1 MTQNNQSNQ
10 YKKTLQHVTLWGCLA
25 NARYRQLGTVAAI
38 AFTIGMT
45 PQVSMASDINE
56 AEFLVQLQAVEDAL
70 DLSYS
75 PRIDKLIELSKQGNI
90 AADMTL
96 YRYKH
101 RGNKVDY
108 TPNTTNVTQ
117 AIQMLNSSADDPK
130 GLVGLFKSYN
140 YANGNFNLA
149 KDYAKA
155 IQWSKQA
162 ANKGNANAMAGIG
175 YRYNNGEG
183 VTQDY
188 TTAMEWYKKAAD
200 KGNAVAMY
208 NLGVMYRDGQGVTQ
222 DYTTAMNWY
231 KKAADKGDADAMR
244 SIGYL
249 YRNGQGVT
257 QNYSTAMDWYK
268 KAANKGDASAM
279 RNIGYLYREGK
290 GVTQDYSTA
299 MDWYKKAADNGIA
312 SAMNNIGNL
321 YYNGQGI
328 TQNYTTAMSWYK
340 KAADNGSASA
350 MYNIGILYD
359 EGHGVTQDYSTAMD
373 WYKKAADN
381 GSASAMYNIGILYD
395 EGHGVTQDYTT
406 AMSWYKKAADKGD
419 TNAMGNMGY
428 LYKEGKGVTQN
439 YRTAMEWLKKAAD
452 KGDSFSMQHI
462 GNMYNEGQGVTQ
474 DYTTAIDWYKKAAGK
489 GDTNAMYN
497 LGLMYDKGQGVA
509 QDDRAAINWY
519 TKAADNGNL
528 WAMNNLGGKYSEEGI
543 TQDYTAAMGWYKKAA
558 NQGFLNSMVGL
569 GYMYRE
575 GKGMPKDGAAALEWY
590 KKAADNGYAPAMN
603 NIGYM
608 YKEGKGVP
616 QDYTLALR
624 WFQKALSQGE
634 LYAVFNIG
642 DMFNEGLGVPQDS
655 NKAAQFFVVAYEI
668 FAADNN
674 KSDSKE
680 ETFIK
685 IKQNL
690 ETMLATDKI
699 TDPAIRKQ
707 VESIFAKPPLIA
719 WKTQPPNTTNSETL
733 SLSVLLTDQGGGIGD
748 VRVLLD
754 GIAIDQ
760 NSRGLTRAVNQTT
773 RDFTLSIPQ
782 GEHTLTVEAYPE
794 ENVGITSTVSKQ
806 VTSTY
811 APIQKPKL
819 HAVIIGID
827 QYNNPDLKLNYAAK
841 DASAIYDVLNKQI
854 GSIYDKGNIS
864 LLNTASTTSKDI
876 IISKINQI
884 KQTAKMND
892 VFVFYVAAH
901 GYNYPDTGYHLFTS
915 DVGATSSRQ
924 VTKTGINANDLQGM
938 LAQVNTNKKLILL
951 DTCDSGGSIDA
962 GQLLISR
969 GLDDQDVIDTM
980 QRKSGATVI
989 MASTD
994 KQKALEGYQG
1004 HGVFTYG
1011 LLQAFNGAGDMN
1023 KDGYMKTG
1031 ELSNY
1036 IEDEIPTIAQ
1046 RAFSQPQYPT
1056 SSMIGNGFEFK
1067 VF

>member
-1 MTQNNQSNQ
+1 MS
-10 YKKTLQHVTLWGCLA
+10 KKTLLHITLWGCLA
-25 NARYRQLGTVAAI
+25 NARYRQLGTAAAV
-38 AFTIGMT
+38 AFTIGMV
-45 PQVSMASDINE
+45 PQVSMANDISE
-56 AEFLVQLQAVEDAL
+56 AQFLVQLQAVEDAL

-96 YRYKH
+96 YRYMH
-101 RGNKVDY
+101 RGENVDY

-117 AIQMLNSSADDPK
+117 AIQILNNSVDDNK
-130 GLVGLFKSYN
+130 GLVGLFKGYN
-140 YANGNFNLA
+140 YTNGNFNLA
-149 KDYAKA
+149 IDYAKA
-155 IQWSKQA
+155 IQSMKQA
-162 ANKGNANAMAGIG
+162 ANKGNANAMASIG
-175 YRYNNGEG
+175 NRYDN
-183 VTQDY
+183 
-188 TTAMEWYKKAAD
+188 
-200 KGNAVAMY
+200 
-208 NLGVMYRDGQGVTQ
+208 GQGVTQ
-222 DYTTAMNWY
+222 DYTTAMSWY
-231 KKAADKGDADAMR
+231 KKAADKGNTVAMYNLGVMYENGKGVTQDYRTAMGWYKKAADKYDAAAMR

-249 YRNGQGVT
+249 YDKGGYGVT
-257 QNYSTAMDWYK
+257 QNYITAMDWYK

-279 RNIGYLYREGK
+279 
-290 GVTQDYSTA
+290 
-299 MDWYKKAADNGIA
+299 
-312 SAMNNIGNL
+312 NNIGDI
-321 YYNGQGI
+321 YYHGQGVA
-328 TQNYTTAMSWYK
+328 QDYTTAMSWYK

-359 EGHGVTQDYSTAMD
+359 EGY
-373 WYKKAADN
+373 
-381 GSASAMYNIGILYD
+381 
-395 EGHGVTQDYTT
+395 GVTQDYTI
-406 AMSWYKKAADKGD
+406 AMSWYKKAADKG
-419 TNAMGNMGY
+419 NASAMGNIGIMYRNG
-428 LYKEGKGVTQN
+428 EGITQN
-439 YRTAMEWLKKAAD
+439 YRTAMEWLEKAANKGSANAMLSIGSMYHEGQGVPQNYSTAIEWFKKAAD
-452 KGDSFSMQHI
+452 KGNARAMYNL
-462 GNMYNEGQGVTQ
+462 GNMYRYGRGVPQNGTIALEWLKKAADKDVLQAMNHIGYLYRDGQGVTQNYSTAMEWFKKAANKGNASAMDNMGVLYYNGQGVTQ
-474 DYTTAIDWYKKAAGK
+474 DYRTAMEWFE
-489 GDTNAMYN
+489 
-497 LGLMYDKGQGVA
+497 
-509 QDDRAAINWY
+509 
-519 TKAADNGNL
+519 KAADKGNAN
-528 WAMNNLGGKYSEEGI
+528 AMNNMGFAHKEGI
-543 TQDYTAAMGWYKKAA
+543 
-558 NQGFLNSMVGL
+558 
-569 GYMYRE
+569 
-575 GKGMPKDGAAALEWY
+575 
-590 KKAADNGYAPAMN
+590 
-603 NIGYM
+603 
-608 YKEGKGVP
+608 
-616 QDYTLALR
+616 
-624 WFQKALSQGE
+624 
-634 LYAVFNIG
+634 
-642 DMFNEGLGVPQDS
+642 GVPQDS
-655 NKAAQFFVVAYEI
+655 NKAAQFFVAAYER
-668 FAADNN
+668 FAAYNN
-674 KSDSKE
+674 KGSWE
-680 ETFIK
+680 EDTFTK
-685 IKQNL
+685 IKQDLENL
-690 ETMLATDKI
+690 LATDKI

-719 WKTQPPNTTNSETL
+719 WKTQPPSTTNSETL

-773 RDFTLSIPQ
+773 RDFTLSIPE

-806 VTSTY
+806 ITSTY
-811 APIQKPKL
+811 DPIQRPKL
-819 HAVIIGID
+819 HAVVIGID
-827 QYNNPDLKLNYAAK
+827 QYNNPDLKLNYATK

-864 LLNTASTTSKDI
+864 LLNTASTTSKANI
-876 IISKINQI
+876 TSKINQI

-924 VTKTGINANDLQGM
+924 VTKTGINADDLQRM

-969 GLDDQDVIDTM
+969 GLDDQDVIDIM

-1036 IEDEIPTIAQ
+1036 IEDEIPSIAQ
-1046 RAFSQPQYPT
+1046 KAFSQPQYPT

>member
-1 MTQNNQSNQ
+1 MS
-10 YKKTLQHVTLWGCLA
+10 KKTLQHVTLWGCLA

-75 PRIDKLIELSKQGNI
+75 PRIDKLIEMSKQGNI

-101 RGNKVDY
+101 RGNNVDY

-188 TTAMEWYKKAAD
+188 TTAMSWYKKAAD
-200 KGNAVAMY
+200 KGNAGAMY

-279 RNIGYLYREGK
+279 RNIGILYRNGQ
-290 GVTQDYSTA
+290 GVTQSDTTA
-299 MDWYKKAADNGIA
+299 MSWYKKAAAKGDTSAMYNIGYLYDNGY
-312 SAMNNIGNL
+312 GV
-321 YYNGQGI
+321 

-340 KAADNGSASA
+340 KAADKGDADAMLSIGS
-350 MYNIGILYD
+350 MYH
-359 EGHGVTQDYSTAMD
+359 EGQGAPQNYSTAIE
-373 WYKKAADN
+373 WFKKAAAKD
-381 GSASAMYNIGILYD
+381 D
-395 EGHGVTQDYTT
+395 
-406 AMSWYKKAADKGD
+406 
-419 TNAMGNMGY
+419 
-428 LYKEGKGVTQN
+428 
-439 YRTAMEWLKKAAD
+439 
-452 KGDSFSMQHI
+452 
-462 GNMYNEGQGVTQ
+462 
-474 DYTTAIDWYKKAAGK
+474 AG
-489 GDTNAMYN
+489 AMYN
-497 LGLMYDKGQGVA
+497 LGLMYDKGQGVT
-509 QDDRAAINWY
+509 QDYSTAIDWY
-519 TKAADNGNL
+519 TKAADKGNT
-528 WAMNNLGGKYSEEGI
+528 WAMNNLGSKYSKGEGV
-543 TQDYTAAMGWYKKAA
+543 TQDYTAALHWRKKAA
-558 NQGFLNSMVGL
+558 DKGLLNAMTGVGL
-569 GYMYRE
+569 MYSN
-575 GKGMPKDGAAALEWY
+575 GQGVPQDGAVALEWY
-590 KKAADNGYAPAMN
+590 KKAAMGGESVAMN
-603 NIGYM
+603 NLGYM

-616 QDYTLALR
+616 QSYTLALR
-624 WFQKALSQGE
+624 WFQQALSQGE

-655 NKAAQFFVVAYEI
+655 NKAAQFFVVAYEG
-668 FAADNN
+668 FAADSNR
-674 KSDSKE
+674 SGSRE

-690 ETMLATDKI
+690 ETLLVTDKI

-719 WKTQPPNTTNSETL
+719 WKTQPPSTTNSETL

-760 NSRGLTRAVNQTT
+760 NSRGLTRNVNQTT

-806 VTSTY
+806 ITSTY
-811 APIQKPKL
+811 APTQKPKL

-827 QYNNPDLKLNYAAK
+827 QYQNPDLKLNYATK
-841 DASAIYDVLNKQI
+841 DASAIYDVLNKQV
-854 GSIYDKGNIS
+854 GSIYDKGSIS
-864 LLNTASTTSKDI
+864 LLNTASTTSKDNI
-876 IISKINQI
+876 TSEINQI

-924 VTKTGINANDLQGM
+924 VKTTGINANDLQGM

-969 GLDDQDVIDTM
+969 GLDDQGVIDTM

-1036 IEDEIPTIAQ
+1036 IEDEIPTIAK

-1056 SSMIGNGFEFK
+1056 SSMTGNGFEFK